1 MMIVTSVVNIVFNVN
16 SAGVHKRTV
25 LTLNISRVYRGFVHR
40 VVKGGRMIDSDKTKG
55 SAIADS
61 NSVRGMTD
69 LHSCILSKC
78 EKEIVLQKKGKTCVA
93 KEINEIREVTG
104 SGNEKRKS
112 RLSLLNF
119 VFSS

>member
-40 VVKGGRMIDSDKTKG
+40 VVKSGRMIDSDKTKG

-69 LHSCILSKC
+69 LHSCVLSKMRNATFVKKENVFC
-78 EKEIVLQKKGKTCVA
+78 E
-93 KEINEIREVTG
+93 
-104 SGNEKRKS
+104 GNQRTS
-112 RLSLLNF
+112 
-119 VFSS
+119 